1 VPSNSAPGTSARVA
15 VAATDGDD
23 CGTRWSAV
31 QEDRPMLRLRFGVVL
46 IALSLV
52 TGSCGGG
59 GSDAARRR
67 GPEKIK
73 IGLLLDSLV
82 EERWQR
88 DRDLFLERVKELN
101 ADAIVKAANRDPA
114 LQEQQAKELLDQG
127 VKALVVVAADAEKAA
142 AIVDAAHAK
151 KVPVI
156 SYDRLI
162 QGADVDLY
170 VSFDNLK
177 VGRMQAEY
185 LLNQAPKGNYLLIGG
200 SPDDNNAKL
209 LRQGQMEMLK
219 PAVSAGSV
227 KIVGDGWAQNW
238 SEESAKTLTEEG
250 LKKAHNGLAAIVA
263 SNDRTAAGAI
273 QALTEHKLAGKVFV
287 SGQDAEL
294 GAMKRIVAG
303 TQSMT
308 VYKPLRPLA
317 RMAAGAAVNM
327 AKGQTEDGVVSINN
341 GVKDVPARLLE
352 PISVDKETMDR
363 TVIADGYHKKNEV
376 YGQ

>member
-1 VPSNSAPGTSARVA
+1 
-15 VAATDGDD
+15 
-23 CGTRWSAV
+23 
-31 QEDRPMLRLRFGVVL
+31 MLRFRLGAGL

-52 TGSCGGG
+52 TAACGGSGGSGNAAHPKG
-59 GSDAARRR
+59 GSD
-67 GPEKIK
+67 KIK
-73 IGLLLDSLV
+73 VGLLLDSLV

-88 DRDLFLERVKELN
+88 DRDLFVERVKELGGE
-101 ADAIVKAANRDPA
+101 AIVKAANRDAA
-114 LQEQQAKELLDQG
+114 LQEQQARELLDQG
-127 VKALVVVAADAEKAA
+127 VKALVIVAADAEKAA
-142 AIVDAAHAK
+142 SIVAAAAEK

-162 QGADVDLY
+162 RDADVDLY
-170 VSFDNLK
+170 VSFDNVK

-200 SPDDNNAKL
+200 SPTDNNAQL

-219 PAVSAGSV
+219 PAIAAGSV
-227 KIVGDGWAQNW
+227 KIVAEGWAENW
-238 SEESAKTLTEEG
+238 SEENAKALTEEA
-250 LKKAHNGLAAIVA
+250 LKKSRNNLAAIVA
-263 SNDRTAAGAI
+263 SNDRTAAGAVEG
-273 QALTEHKLAGKVFV
+273 LTDHKLAGKVYV

-294 GAMKRIVAG
+294 AAMKRIVAG

-317 RMAAGAAVNM
+317 RMAAGAAMNM
-327 AKGQTEDGVVSINN
+327 AQGQSEEGVVTVNN
-341 GVKDVPARLLE
+341 GKKDVPARLLE

-363 TVIADGYHKKNEV
+363 TVIADGYHKRDEV

>member
-1 VPSNSAPGTSARVA
+1 
-15 VAATDGDD
+15 
-23 CGTRWSAV
+23 
-31 QEDRPMLRLRFGVVL
+31 MLRFPLGAGL

-52 TGSCGGG
+52 TAACGGG
-59 GSDAARRR
+59 GTSLPM

-73 IGLLLDSLV
+73 VGLLLDTLV

-88 DRDLFLERVKELN
+88 DRDLFVERVKELGGE
-101 ADAIVKAANRDPA
+101 AIVKAANRDAA
-114 LQEQQAKELLDQG
+114 LQEQQARELLNQG
-127 VKALVVVAADAEKAA
+127 VKALVIVASDTEKAA
-142 AIVDAAHAK
+142 AIVAAANEK

-156 SYDRLI
+156 SYDRLVRDS
-162 QGADVDLY
+162 DVALY
-170 VSFDNLK
+170 VSFDNVK

-200 SPDDNNAKL
+200 SQTDNNAKL

-219 PAVSAGSV
+219 PAIAAGSV
-227 KIVGDGWAQNW
+227 KIVGEGWADNW
-238 SEESAKTLTEEG
+238 SEEAAKALTEEG
-250 LKKAHNGLAAIVA
+250 LKKARNNLAAIVA
-263 SNDRTAAGAI
+263 SNDRTALGAI
-273 QALTEHKLAGKVFV
+273 DALTENNLAGKVFV

-294 GAMKRIVAG
+294 AAMKRIVAG

-317 RMAAGAAVNM
+317 RMAAGAAMNM
-327 AKGQTEDGVVSINN
+327 AQGQTEEGVVTVNN
-341 GVKDVPARLLE
+341 GKKDVPARLLE

-363 TVIADGYHKKNEV
+363 TVLADGYHTRNEV

>member
-1 VPSNSAPGTSARVA
+1 
-15 VAATDGDD
+15 
-23 CGTRWSAV
+23 
-31 QEDRPMLRLRFGVVL
+31 MLRFPLGAGL

-52 TGSCGGG
+52 TVACGGG
-59 GSDAARRR
+59 GTSRPT

-73 IGLLLDSLV
+73 VGLLLDSLV

-88 DRDLFLERVKELN
+88 DRDLFVERVKELGGE
-101 ADAIVKAANRDPA
+101 AIVKAANRDAA
-114 LQEQQAKELLDQG
+114 LQEQQARELLNQG
-127 VKALVVVAADAEKAA
+127 VKALVIVASDTEKAA
-142 AIVDAAHAK
+142 AIVAAANEK

-162 QGADVDLY
+162 RDADVDLY
-170 VSFDNLK
+170 VSFDNVK

-200 SPDDNNAKL
+200 SQTDNNAKL

-219 PAVSAGSV
+219 PAIAAGSV
-227 KIVGDGWAQNW
+227 KIVGEGWADNW
-238 SEESAKTLTEEG
+238 SEEAAKALTEQG
-250 LKKAHNGLAAIVA
+250 LTKARNNLAAIVA
-263 SNDRTAAGAI
+263 SNDRTALGAI
-273 QALTEHKLAGKVFV
+273 DALTANNLAGKVFV

-294 GAMKRIVAG
+294 AAMKRIVAG

-317 RMAAGAAVNM
+317 RMAAGAAINM
-327 AKGQTEDGVVSINN
+327 AQGQTEEGVVTVNN
-341 GVKDVPARLLE
+341 GKKDVPARLLE

-363 TVIADGYHKKNEV
+363 TVLADGYHTRKEV

>member
-1 VPSNSAPGTSARVA
+1 
-15 VAATDGDD
+15 
-23 CGTRWSAV
+23 
-31 QEDRPMLRLRFGVVL
+31 MLRFPLGAGL

-52 TGSCGGG
+52 TAACGGG
-59 GSDAARRR
+59 GTSRPM

-73 IGLLLDSLV
+73 VGLLLDTLV

-88 DRDLFLERVKELN
+88 DRDLFVERVKELGGE
-101 ADAIVKAANRDPA
+101 AIVKAANRDAA
-114 LQEQQAKELLDQG
+114 LQEQQARELLNQG
-127 VKALVVVAADAEKAA
+127 VKALVIVASDTEKAA
-142 AIVDAAHAK
+142 AIVAAANEK

-162 QGADVDLY
+162 RDSDVALY
-170 VSFDNLK
+170 VSFDNVK

-200 SPDDNNAKL
+200 SQTDNNAKL

-219 PAVSAGSV
+219 PAIAAGSV
-227 KIVGDGWAQNW
+227 KIVGEGWADNW
-238 SEESAKTLTEEG
+238 SEEAAKALTEEG
-250 LKKAHNGLAAIVA
+250 LKKARNNLAAIVA
-263 SNDRTAAGAI
+263 SNDRTALGAI
-273 QALTEHKLAGKVFV
+273 DALTENNLAGKVFV

-294 GAMKRIVAG
+294 AAMKRIVAG

-317 RMAAGAAVNM
+317 RMAAGAAMNM
-327 AKGQTEDGVVSINN
+327 AQGQTEEGVVTVNN
-341 GVKDVPARLLE
+341 GKKDVPARLLE

-363 TVIADGYHKKNEV
+363 TVLADGYHTRNEV